1 MRQIHPTESSGQEL
15 SLPGLYAY
23 PDEPARAGRPWIR
36 ANMVASAD
44 GAATASGR
52 SGGLSGEADR
62 AVFGVLRALADVVLV
77 GAGTVRAEAYR
88 PARVAE
94 RWAWLREGRPAAPP
108 IAVLSRSLDLGQG
121 CALLTGTTGRTGTT
135 GLTGTTG
142 RARTIVITVQA
153 APADRKAAVARD
165 AELIIAGEDSVDL
178 RSAIS
183 ALAAMGHRRILTEG
197 GPHLLEEIIEAGLLD
212 ELCLTISPLL
222 AGSGAGRIVQGRP
235 ADAERPGLG
244 PMSLAHVLEDQGYLL
259 CRYVRSAGPAGAAI
273 SSREP
278 RRGRS

>member
-23 PDEPARAGRPWIR
+23 PDEPAHAGRPWIR

-44 GAATASGR
+44 GAATVSGR
-52 SGGLSGEADR
+52 SGGLSREADR
-62 AVFGVLRALADVVLV
+62 TVFGVLRALADVVLV

-94 RWAWLREGRPAAPP
+94 RWAWLREGRPPAPP
-108 IAVLSRSLDLGQG
+108 IAVLSRSLDLGQD
-121 CALLTGTTGRTGTT
+121 CALLTDTT

-153 APADRKAAVARD
+153 APADRKAAMARN
-165 AELIIAGEDSVDL
+165 AELIIAGEDRVDL
-178 RSAIS
+178 RSAIA

-197 GPHLLEEIIEAGLLD
+197 GPHLLGQIIEAGLLD
-212 ELCLTISPLL
+212 ELCLTMSPLL
-222 AGSGAGRIVQGRP
+222 AGSGPGRIVQGMP
-235 ADAERPGLG
+235 EDAERPGLA
-244 PMSLAHVLEDQGYLL
+244 PLSLAHVIEDQGYLL
-259 CRYVRSAGPAGAAI
+259 CRYVRSAGPV
-273 SSREP
+273 
-278 RRGRS
+278 

>member
-1 MRQIHPTESSGQEL
+1 VRQIHPTESSGQEV

-23 PDEPARAGRPWIR
+23 PDEPARGGRPWVR

-44 GAATASGR
+44 GAATANGR

-62 AVFGVLRALADVVLV
+62 TVFGVLRALADVVLV

-88 PARVAE
+88 TPRVGE

-121 CALLTGTTGRTGTT
+121 RALVTGTRGP
-135 GLTGTTG
+135 
-142 RARTIVITVQA
+142 ARTIVITVQA

-165 AELIIAGEDSVDL
+165 AELIIAGEDSIDL
-178 RSAIS
+178 HSAIS

-222 AGSGAGRIVQGRP
+222 AGSGAGRIVQGMA

-244 PMSLAHVLEDQGYLL
+244 PLSLAHVLEDQGYLL

-273 SSREP
+273 SSRGP

>member
-1 MRQIHPTESSGQEL
+1 VRQIHPTESSGQEV

-23 PDEPARAGRPWIR
+23 PDEPARGGRPWVR

-44 GAATASGR
+44 GAATANGR
-52 SGGLSGEADR
+52 SEGLSGEADR

-77 GAGTVRAEAYR
+77 GAGTVRAESYR

-121 CALLTGTTGRTGTT
+121 RALVTGA
-135 GLTGTTG
+135 TG

-153 APADRKAAVARD
+153 APADRKAAVAKD
-165 AELIIAGEDSVDL
+165 AELIIAGEDRVDL
-178 RSAIS
+178 HSAIS

-222 AGSGAGRIVQGRP
+222 AGSGAGRIVQGMA

-244 PMSLAHVLEDQGYLL
+244 PLFLAHVLENQGYLL

-273 SSREP
+273 SSRAP